1 MANTDT
7 HTHTHVHADRG
18 HAEPCDGHYN
28 DGAAGAAGGLPQRQ
42 RRHAPLHTP
51 PQHHRGQH
59 YVGPEGCGAWLLGGH
74 CRWVRVVEDA
84 GGKGCGPHSSHNWH
98 GCSSETMDGGHFKWN
113 GLQFDAARAASR
125 KTSVLS
131 SLKGNYTHIQEACTH
146 MPASSHCKSQT
157 CRRTCP
163 GPTGGHPHARRL
175 PGSAVFHCR
184 HFQEPAGPGA
194 ASRCSSYQRFCHA
207 HVAKIACLTFPK
219 AAPLHEDHKA
229 REKIWGGM
237 RPGCREGKADTSV
250 VCCAGA
256 RTVSWQAR

>member
-1 MANTDT
+1 MTVLPVQREGFLSDNDAMRRFTRRPNTIVDSIMSGQKD
-7 HTHTHVHADRG
+7 VVLG
-18 HAEPCDGHYN
+18 FL
-28 DGAAGAAGGLPQRQ
+28 AAI
-42 RRHAPLHTP
+42 
-51 PQHHRGQH
+51 
-59 YVGPEGCGAWLLGGH
+59 
-74 CRWVRVVEDA
+74 A

-194 ASRCSSYQRFCHA
+194 ASRCSANSCNQVQVATFSMAARRTHQAFNAFECIQERAAHHACSYQRFCHA

-219 AAPLHEDHKA
+219 AAPLHEDHKG
-229 REKIWGGM
+229 IGLL
-237 RPGCREGKADTSV
+237 CLGKKGIQVGTGRKACTAV
-250 VCCAGA
+250 
-256 RTVSWQAR
+256 